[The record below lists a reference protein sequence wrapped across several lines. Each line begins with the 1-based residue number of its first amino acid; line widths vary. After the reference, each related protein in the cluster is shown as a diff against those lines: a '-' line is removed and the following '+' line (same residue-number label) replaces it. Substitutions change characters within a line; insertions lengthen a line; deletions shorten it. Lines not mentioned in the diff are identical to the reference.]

1 MTAPRTRSQ
10 VGRASR
16 AKGNRFEVAVANAV
30 RPWLPDVRRSRDN
43 GSANASDTGDL
54 AGTPGIYWSLKDVAA
69 AANEPPALIEGWLVE
84 ATKKGDGA
92 LPLLVIKR
100 RGSVDPLRAHCWMW
114 LDHLAHLL
122 GADVPP
128 ETDAAVRMELEH
140 VLDLLAAAGYA
151 RRPNLGGE

>member
-1 MTAPRTRSQ
+1 MTAPRTRSR

-43 GSANASDTGDL
+43 GSANTSDTGDL

-84 ATKKGDGA
+84 AAEKGDGA

-100 RGSVDPLRAHCWMW
+100 RGHADPLASRCWLW
-114 LDHLAHLL
+114 LDDLVEIATGQPAHP
-122 GADVPP
+122 DMS
-128 ETDAAVRMELEH
+128 VRMELRH
-140 VLDLLAAAGYA
+140 VLDLLAAAGLA
-151 RRPNLGGE
+151 QRPDLEEN